1 MADGN
6 KIETTEPADNSELK
20 ARIRLSLE
28 KWNAGTALYIGAAQK
43 NEIGQVISPEIFKR
57 LEKARKDNLDW
68 MIEET
73 YEVAKYRNIETLKD
87 KQLFIDSSQPSDVY
101 IGKESHRI
109 KKEYNER
116 VMNDI
121 IKADPITGLST
132 PELERQIDGA
142 YKAID
147 KELPKPGIFGAVG
160 SAFFDREKG
169 GFQWAAIGGG
179 LLGLIGGA
187 MLGGGPEGGLLGFA
201 MMIIGV
207 VAGAMLGG
215 FISDAYAAKKE
226 RENGDGPGKEK
237 EPSRQ
242 PGLVVQKNVPTPAKE
257 EQKDNAGTEVAA
269 DRQQNK
275 EATKPVGGPV
285 VDGFLDDYMKT
296 PRALADQEKI
306 RAIEEAERVKRAKE
320 QADQLKEMSVGT
332 RREDV
337 FPISSPSTPRASN
350 EVAQLRGK

>member
-6 KIETTEPADNSELK
+6 KIEATEPADNSELK

-87 KQLFIDSSQPSDVY
+87 KELFIDSSRPSHVY
-101 IGKESHRI
+101 IGKESYRI
-109 KKEYNER
+109 KEEYNKR

-121 IKADPITGLST
+121 KAEPITGLST

-142 YKAID
+142 HKAID

-160 SAFFDREKG
+160 SAFFDREKD
-169 GFQWAAIGGG
+169 GFQWGAIGGA

-226 RENGDGPGKEK
+226 NEKGDGQGKTK
-237 EPSRQ
+237 EREPLK
-242 PGLVVQKNVPTPAKE
+242 PGLVVKKDVSIPALLAEKEVATDGQQKNEPTKA
-257 EQKDNAGTEVAA
+257 AGE
-269 DRQQNK
+269 
-275 EATKPVGGPV
+275 PV

-296 PRALADQEKI
+296 SRAQADMEKI
-306 RAIEEAERVKRAKE
+306 RVIEETERVKRAKE

-337 FPISSPSTPRASN
+337 FPISPPPTPRTN
-350 EVAQLRGK
+350 DEVVQVPRGR